1 MLRAVRERTAR
12 TIIRDLELPVPFEL
26 GQFIAGLKY
35 EWSQQ
40 VRTNGP
46 VQRRPQKGQ
55 ISPRY
60 NSTLGDDRRSDR
72 PRSPCIHGNRR
83 SARRDRG
90 PECGYLRTRGDLGP

>member
-1 MLRAVRERTAR
+1 M
-12 TIIRDLELPVPFEL
+12 IRDRELPVPFEL

-46 VQRRPQKGQ
+46 VQRRPQKAQ

-72 PRSPCIHGNRR
+72 PVALAFTEPTVRQAGPRSRMRLPQY
-83 SARRDRG
+83 
-90 PECGYLRTRGDLGP
+90 P